1 MQSSGHTIFK
11 ILVSMVTQF
20 LPYRNKCPKM
30 GVKKPDFN
38 MWNGYGKPH
47 EAYCDTE
54 KKFLELKDC

>member
-30 GVKKPDFN
+30 GVKSQILTCG
-38 MWNGYGKPH
+38 M
-47 EAYCDTE
+47 AIACDTE
-54 KKFLELKDC
+54 KKFLELKYC